1 MTTHVAHAERASSDR
16 MPDPRAELL
25 GMPATLLQAPPF
37 RFVDLVTSLDL
48 DAARISGAVS
58 MEVRDD
64 FYFSNFLFG
73 PLVIEALAQMS
84 SLLLARLL
92 DTRSGRNTRGGGI
105 LASIERARF
114 APPPENARLELV
126 VTLTA
131 SNPPYFQ
138 LEGVARQDGS
148 FACEALFSVRS
159 SLGER

>member
-1 MTTHVAHAERASSDR
+1 

-25 GMPATLLQAPPF
+25 GMPATLWQTPPY

-48 DAARISGAVS
+48 DAARISGEVS

-64 FYFSNFLFG
+64 FYFSNLLFG

-92 DTRSGRNTRGGGI
+92 DTRGGGY

-131 SNPPYFQ
+131 SNSPYFQ
-138 LEGVARQDGS
+138 LEGVARQNGS
-148 FACEALFSVRS
+148 FVCEALFSVRS
-159 SLGER
+159 SLGERS